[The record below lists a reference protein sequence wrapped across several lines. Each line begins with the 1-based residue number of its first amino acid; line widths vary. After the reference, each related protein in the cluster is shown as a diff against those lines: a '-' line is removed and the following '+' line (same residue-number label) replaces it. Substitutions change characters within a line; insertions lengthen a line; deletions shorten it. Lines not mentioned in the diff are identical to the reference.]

1 MPRIAQDR
9 EHRPSPELIAGL
21 AERVVTGVIRL
32 PKFQREFVWSRQQV
46 LDLMDSISR
55 NYPIGSLLLWKS
67 PLNLASDSPIAGLRI
82 QPREND
88 EQAAYLLD
96 GCQRLSAICGAF
108 YWEGDDPGSYWNL
121 VYDLQQEQF
130 LYRTD
135 LEEPPPHQV
144 PLRLIPDPAAF
155 FTRTRELAPEL
166 QDRAGTLFNRFTQYE
181 VAVVTMQGTSLSE
194 IGRIFERVNTRGTPL
209 TTMEIVRAATWT
221 SDFDVFA
228 EIDRVRGA
236 LEAKHYGKI
245 DRNLLLR
252 AVTASSGLGF
262 SKADIEG
269 LVNIELGDFRLA
281 IDQTEAAARRAVD
294 FLSIEIGTPT
304 ADALPYLN
312 QLAVVIEIFRQVPR
326 PDARQ
331 FREIRR
337 WFWSTALSG
346 YYDGWNVRKMKADR
360 DAITA
365 FANGAKTID
374 VAVSPLNSRLWLT
387 GQYLRGSARTKA
399 LALLLAAA
407 GPRDLR
413 TGARIDAGRAL
424 ALANDMQYH
433 HFFPKAWLMRRD
445 TSYEDANV
453 FANVV
458 MLTAISNQ
466 AIGDQAPS
474 AYLKDEIDF
483 SGEEEIVRRLD
494 SLLVSRQAFEAA
506 MRDDYQA
513 FVAARAST
521 LLDWALDLTRGER
534 AAGDTGTD
542 DPEVVRHGMTVEVT
556 DRDTDD

>member
-9 EHRPSPELIAGL
+9 EHRPTSELITGL
-21 AERVVTGVIRL
+21 ASRVVTGVIRL

-46 LDLMDSISR
+46 LELMDSISR

-135 LEEPPPHQV
+135 LEEPPPHQF

-181 VAVVTMQGTSLSE
+181 VAVVTLDGTGLSE

-209 TTMEIVRAATWT
+209 TTLQIVRAATWT
-221 SDFDVFA
+221 SHFDVFD

-236 LEAKHYGKI
+236 LEAKHYGRA

-252 AVTASSGLGF
+252 AVAAAAGLGF
-262 SKADIEG
+262 SKADVEG

-294 FLSIEIGTPT
+294 FLSTEIGAPT
-304 ADALPYLN
+304 VDALPYVN
-312 QLAVVIEIFRQVPR
+312 QLAVVIEIFRRVPR
-326 PDARQ
+326 PTATQYRV
-331 FREIRR
+331 IRR
-337 WFWSTALSG
+337 WFWQTALTG
-346 YYDGWNVRKMKADR
+346 YFDGWNEKTMAADL
-360 DAITA
+360 
-365 FANGAKTID
+365 
-374 VAVSPLNSRLWLT
+374 VAVRRFADGAATIAVSTAPRTSRLW
-387 GQYLRGSARTKA
+387 GAVQHQRGSARSKA
-399 LALLLAAA
+399 FALMLAAA
-407 GPRDLR
+407 GPRDPR
-413 TGARIDAGRAL
+413 TGNRIDTGRAL
-424 ALANDMQYH
+424 AAANEMQFH
-433 HFFPKAWLMRRD
+433 HFFPRNWLE
-445 TSYEDANV
+445 SQGVSAEDANV
-453 FANVV
+453 LANIVLV
-458 MLTAISNQ
+458 TANSNQ
-466 AIGDQAPS
+466 VIADHPPS
-474 AYLKDEIDF
+474 AYLASDMRICSEAHMRERLEKSLIS
-483 SGEEEIVRRLD
+483 SG
-494 SLLVSRQAFEAA
+494 AFDAA
-506 MRDDYQA
+506 MNDDYER
-513 FVAARAST
+513 FVAIRSDT
-521 LLDWALDLTRGER
+521 LLAWADELCGSD
-534 AAGDTGTD
+534 
-542 DPEVVRHGMTVEVT
+542 
-556 DRDTDD
+556 